1 MSKSESENTFDPD
14 NFIKEDSGLNTSKLF
29 KFYQSLDAKKGT
41 NNNNPAS
48 DADEQKK
55 NLNELENY
63 LKNIFSE
70 WDSICKS
77 TGSGEVKCC
86 EYLNY
91 WLYGKIAEK
100 KLNFFRIHEL
110 LGNLEKHIETK
121 SSTINKVDCTRNLVK
136 YGSKEVLH
144 NKKILYDFLEY
155 YIYLNNEWS
164 KIEENAKGEYCKYI
178 TYIFKLYNKLY
189 EEDSQWGLLHK
200 YENELKLFRTIFEKE
215 NALSSLKS
223 KCNIDNLL
231 IKPFKD
237 VKTTDINRKFIEI
250 KKIYSTFYI
259 FILQE
264 KVLNDLPSFQIY
276 NELGNYADDKEYKSV
291 YCDKLSESNDN
302 NKNIKKMCIKLLRN
316 LKKLPELAQMKNE
329 SHTDRCLYLN
339 FWIYDELSKIY
350 KITEENIFDVPE
362 VAKFLNADI
371 EINKDLIEKDLNKN
385 YNIIVPPSTAGSEK
399 TEVGSQKSDATAE
412 AQKSQ
417 EKETTP
423 ETEANKGDQVKESKV
438 VETRAVN
445 NEPASTVKNQE
456 THASGDNSGKQASAD
471 NPGIQAS
478 GDSTGT
484 QVSGDDQ
491 AKKSPSDIINY
502 KAYSKYNP
510 CFFFLNYNCKFSE
523 CREMKHLYEY
533 FKDYETIKKKI
544 NCDQRKNDKY
554 YKYLTYIS
562 SLYNKHKDEEGCCSW
577 GANMCPNYFLK
588 CDEAYDPRKLVE
600 ALESGNSTE
609 CTRIKKSAGDIKT
622 EAKSVEDKL
631 RNSMYIKYMTCS
643 YIPGSHFNKKGLIC
657 QQQSQR
663 PHINNKFL
671 SRYTSY
677 NPPINIS
684 TPISKNITVNG
695 KPMNVVLI
703 SNPKASITEEDLSK
717 SETVHLSKSK
727 SGYYSALFPEVTE
740 KVRAYY
746 LEEAEKACPKE
757 QPVGEMS
764 EYCKKS
770 KQYNKIINLSN
781 SQSANVTLEKDIEN
795 WEDIVIPDDT
805 SFLNEILQQL
815 PVRMGAVSLASLG
828 AITMLFMY
836 YKV

>member
-1 MSKSESENTFDPD
+1 MK
-14 NFIKEDSGLNTSKLF
+14 
-29 KFYQSLDAKKGT
+29 
-41 NNNNPAS
+41 
-48 DADEQKK
+48 
-55 NLNELENY
+55 
-63 LKNIFSE
+63 
-70 WDSICKS
+70 
-77 TGSGEVKCC
+77 
-86 EYLNY
+86 
-91 WLYGKIAEK
+91 
-100 KLNFFRIHEL
+100 
-110 LGNLEKHIETK
+110 
-121 SSTINKVDCTRNLVK
+121 
-136 YGSKEVLH
+136 
-144 NKKILYDFLEY
+144 
-155 YIYLNNEWS
+155 
-164 KIEENAKGEYCKYI
+164 
-178 TYIFKLYNKLY
+178 
-189 EEDSQWGLLHK
+189 
-200 YENELKLFRTIFEKE
+200 
-215 NALSSLKS
+215 
-223 KCNIDNLL
+223 
-231 IKPFKD
+231 
-237 VKTTDINRKFIEI
+237 
-250 KKIYSTFYI
+250 
-259 FILQE
+259 
-264 KVLNDLPSFQIY
+264 
-276 NELGNYADDKEYKSV
+276 
-291 YCDKLSESNDN
+291 
-302 NKNIKKMCIKLLRN
+302 NKNHI
-316 LKKLPELAQMKNE
+316 
-329 SHTDRCLYLN
+329 DRCLYLN

-533 FKDYETIKKKI
+533 FKDYETIKEKI
-544 NCDQRKNDKY
+544 DCDQRKNDKY

-588 CDEAYDPRKLVE
+588 CVEAYDPRKLVE

-671 SRYTSY
+671 SRYSSY

-746 LEEAEKACPKE
+746 LEEAETACPKG
-757 QPVGEMS
+757 QSVKDMS
-764 EYCKKS
+764 EYCRKS
-770 KQYNKIINLSN
+770 KQYNDIINGAKL
-781 SQSANVTLEKDIEN
+781 QPEKRIEVGDTQN
-795 WEDIVIPDDT
+795 LEDIDAPADT

-828 AITMLFMY
+828 AVTMLFMY